1 MLWFSCKN
9 ELLITK
15 KGLVSVLQVV
25 EVVMSQLM
33 EDMLVLECLQ
43 LQFVGMSLQPL
54 LSMPFSL

>member
-33 EDMLVLECLQ
+33 EDMLVL
-43 LQFVGMSLQPL
+43 
-54 LSMPFSL
+54 